1 MSQDRVAHRARR
13 FGMDINDGSW
23 GSRVAALDL
32 PTRLTESSS
41 VLRSN
46 RRFVVVY
53 LARSIVTCIMLVTVL
68 RK

>member
-32 PTRLTESSS
+32 PTRLTEFGLGRTA
-41 VLRSN
+41 VLLLSISH
-46 RRFVVVY
+46 
-53 LARSIVTCIMLVTVL
+53 AR
-68 RK
+68 